1 MLFGDNKLI
10 NKTEENA
17 GGSNGVVRRRSV
29 YNDDGKRKK
38 RGKKIG
44 KGEA

>member
-1 MLFGDNKLI
+1 MLFGDNKLR
-10 NKTEENA
+10 NKTEESS
-17 GGSNGVVRRRSV
+17 GGSNGVVRRSV
-29 YNDDGKRKK
+29 YNNDGKRKK